1 MATGKGPKARSTTM
15 STFDISK
22 FSKPLHKTSRYER
35 YLASLRAKSFHTSN
49 IESTV
54 EECVQNIAE
63 HGSRAFVIY
72 GEPQSGKTQKMI
84 GLTARLLDEGVRI
97 VVVLLNDNVQ
107 LLKQN
112 LSRFQESGLDPTARS
127 FEEIL
132 APEIDLGSK
141 EWVIFCKKNSKNLR
155 RLNQK

>member
-1 MATGKGPKARSTTM
+1 M

-72 GEPQSGKTQKMI
+72 GEPQSGKTQMMI

-141 EWVIFCKKNSKNLR
+141 EWVIF
-155 RLNQK
+155 